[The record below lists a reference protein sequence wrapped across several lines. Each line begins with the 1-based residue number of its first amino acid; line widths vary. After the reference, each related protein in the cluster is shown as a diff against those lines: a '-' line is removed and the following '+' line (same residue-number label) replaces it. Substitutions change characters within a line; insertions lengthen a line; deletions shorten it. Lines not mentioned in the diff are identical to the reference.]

1 MSSANVTSG
10 MPEGFKP
17 LIGTEEATVDDKGRI
32 LVSKKKRDRLGDE
45 FAIVFGTRGCLAA
58 YPKAIWERMLDEILQ
73 HDSINEGREQYTRL
87 LLGTA
92 EDDLKFDAQNR
103 VVVPLKMREAAKL
116 KDKVLLVGC
125 LDRVEIWAK
134 DEYEL
139 FQQDPDTY
147 GRHRREAIAKAYN
160 AMVGR

>member
-1 MSSANVTSG
+1 MSSEHVTNG
-10 MPEGFKP
+10 MMAGFKP
-17 LIGTEEATVDDKGRI
+17 LIGTEEATIDDKGRI
-32 LVSKKKRDRLGDE
+32 LVSKKKRERLGDS

-58 YPKAIWERMLDEILQ
+58 YPNVIWERMLEEILQ
-73 HDSINEGREQYTRL
+73 YDSINEGREQYTRL

-103 VVVPLKMREAAKL
+103 VVVPQKMREAARL

-134 DEYEL
+134 DEFDM
-139 FQQDPDTY
+139 FQRDPEMY
-147 GRHRREAIAKAYN
+147 GRHRREAVVGAYN